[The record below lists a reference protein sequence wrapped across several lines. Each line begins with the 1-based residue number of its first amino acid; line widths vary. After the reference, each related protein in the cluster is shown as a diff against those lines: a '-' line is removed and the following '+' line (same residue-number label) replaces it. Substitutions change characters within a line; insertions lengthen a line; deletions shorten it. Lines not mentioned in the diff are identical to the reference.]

1 MFLKTLVPFVRFVL
15 FCGPG
20 SGIMPLK
27 LLPCLLLGALLV
39 TAQLSCV
46 RPGTTNPSPAPTA
59 SPTEQALIDQILKHY
74 EEALGGDGAI
84 SNIKSLRMKGT
95 FELLGMK
102 GTIEGWRKEPHK
114 TLTVFEFPRIGKL
127 KKGFDGENRWVQT
140 PAGTYTDN
148 DSPEEIA
155 ELERDAEVFSAGKIK
170 SVFDSMKLESRA
182 RINGRDMYVIQGT
195 PPKGP
200 AEKLF
205 FDIENGLL
213 VRWDMARRVE
223 NRRTVFVKVHLEDYR
238 DVGGVKMPFN
248 VRFAFESFSFRIIV
262 DEVEP
267 NIPIDDAVFRKP

>member
-1 MFLKTLVPFVRFVL
+1 
-15 FCGPG
+15 
-20 SGIMPLK
+20 MPMK
-27 LLPCLLLGALLV
+27 LPALLLLGALLV

-46 RPGTTNPSPAPTA
+46 RPKNPKSSPAASA
-59 SPTEQALIDQILKHY
+59 SPTEQDIVDKILKHY
-74 EEALGGDGAI
+74 EEALGGEGAI
-84 SNIKSLRMKGT
+84 SSISSLRMKGT
-95 FELLGMK
+95 YEFVGMK
-102 GTIEGWRKEPHK
+102 GTFEGLRKEPRK
-114 TLTVFEFPRIGKL
+114 TLTVIEFPRIGKL
-127 KKGFDGENRWVQT
+127 TKGFDGENRWVQT
-140 PAGTYTDN
+140 PAGTFADN
-148 DSPEEIA
+148 SPEEIA

-170 SVFDSMKLESRA
+170 GAFESMKLESRA

-205 FDIENGLL
+205 FDVENGLL
-213 VRWDMARRVE
+213 VRWDMARRVQD
-223 NRRTVFVKVHLEDYR
+223 RRTVFVKVHLDDYR

>member
-1 MFLKTLVPFVRFVL
+1 ML
-15 FCGPG
+15 
-20 SGIMPLK
+20 LK
-27 LLPCLLLGALLV
+27 LPPVLLLGALLV
-39 TAQLSCV
+39 IVQLSCA
-46 RPGTTNPSPAPTA
+46 RPGTPTTSPAVSP
-59 SPTEQALIDQILKHY
+59 SPTEQDIIDKILKDY
-74 EEALGGDGAI
+74 EEALGGDKAI
-84 SNIKSLRMKGT
+84 SSITSLRMKGT

-102 GTIEGWRKEPHK
+102 GTIEGWRKEPRK
-114 TLTVFEFPRIGKL
+114 TLTVFDFPRIGKL

-140 PAGTYTDN
+140 PAGSYIDN

-170 SVFDSMKLESRA
+170 SVFESMKLESRA

-213 VRWDMARRVE
+213 VRWDMARRVQ
-223 NRRTVFVKVHLEDYR
+223 NRSTVFVKVHLEDYR

-248 VRFAFESFSFRIIV
+248 IRFAFESFSLRIKV
-262 DEVEP
+262 DELEH
-267 NIPIDDAVFRKP
+267 NIPIDDAMFKKP

>member
-1 MFLKTLVPFVRFVL
+1 
-15 FCGPG
+15 
-20 SGIMPLK
+20 MPLK

-74 EEALGGDGAI
+74 EEALGGEGAI

-102 GTIEGWRKEPHK
+102 GTIESWRKEPHK

-262 DEVEP
+262 DEVEH
-267 NIPIDDAVFRKP
+267 NIPIDDAVFSKP